1 MNLQYAH
8 LLFGQSTVVIASSE
22 STPIPRVFDFTSP
35 EDCAKSI
42 FALMGRAAG
51 GFPIE
56 ACRIWVNTER
66 RTATL
71 VGRGV
76 HVVYRDTSLPMLTAE
91 EAMDM
96 VQRKVGQTY
105 HLGTVAPQ

>member
-1 MNLQYAH
+1 MNLQHAH
-8 LLFGQSTVVIASSE
+8 LLFGQSTEVIASSE
-22 STPIPRVFDFTSP
+22 STPIPREFDFTEP

-56 ACRIWVNTER
+56 ACCLRVNSER
-66 RTATL
+66 RTAIL

-76 HVVYRDTSLPMLTAE
+76 HVVYRDTSLPTLTAE

-96 VQRKVGQTY
+96 VQRKVRQTY